1 MGVAVANESLNI
13 DAQALMEAAEILGT
27 TSADETVNAALREV
41 VAKRRRLE
49 ALERL
54 GEMGAAGDFGELLD
68 KRKYRR

>member
-54 GEMGAAGDFGELLD
+54 GEMGAAGDFDDLLD